1 MEHMADMPE
10 SDELVLA
17 TVKKILP
24 YGAFCSLDEYGHRES
39 FMHISEV
46 APRWIKNIHEFLHE
60 GAHLVAKVYHV
71 DLEKGQVDISL
82 KRISETEKKRKLE
95 TVRRVKRAQKLFEVA
110 TKEAKSTTGESVAA
124 RAALED
130 KYGDLMEAF
139 EQVSAGDKNVLD
151 GLKIEK
157 GLVKAL
163 LSVAQKSIRHAKAEL
178 KAILQLTAWSA
189 DGIGR
194 VKETLLS
201 LHAPADATLE
211 IHYLGAPRYQITVAA
226 KDYKEAQKVLDTLHE
241 EVAAR
246 AKKADMSM
254 EWAMIEE

>member
-1 MEHMADMPE
+1 MSDMPE

-24 YGAFCSLDEYGHRES
+24 YGAFCSLDEYGNRES

-82 KRISETEKKRKLE
+82 KRISEAEKKRKLE

-110 TKEAKSTTGESVAA
+110 LKEAKSTTGEAQAA
-124 RAALED
+124 RAALDE
-130 KYGDLMEAF
+130 KFGDLMDAF

-163 LSVAQKSIRHAKAEL
+163 LAVAQKSIRHAKAEL
-178 KAILQLTAWSA
+178 RAILQLTAYSA
-189 DGIGR
+189 DGVTL
-194 VKETLLS
+194 VKETLTALKV
-201 LHAPADATLE
+201 PAECGLE
-211 IHYLGAPRYQITVAA
+211 ILYLGAPRYQITVSAH
-226 KDYKEAQKVLDTLHE
+226 DYKEAQKVIDSLHDE
-241 EVAAR
+241 LVQK
-246 AKKADMSM
+246 AKKQDFAI
-254 EWAMIEE
+254 EWEMIEE